1 LRQERELL
9 FLGKFA
15 TDRINLP
22 VELTSEL
29 PCLDALKPKFPPFG
43 PRLSTLASR
52 RLLYYITHFLTE
64 LTEFQNFTQYTIQ
77 LGVSVHFL
85 SFFEKLLRNYFLIF
99 AASD

>member
-1 LRQERELL
+1 VPPAIHIMRER
-9 FLGKFA
+9 
-15 TDRINLP
+15 TRPHLP
-22 VELTSEL
+22 ETVELGDVFNSN
-29 PCLDALKPKFPPFG
+29 D
-43 PRLSTLASR
+43 
-52 RLLYYITHFLTE
+52 YITHFLTE

>member
-1 LRQERELL
+1 MPPAIHIMRERP
-9 FLGKFA
+9 
-15 TDRINLP
+15 RPHLP
-22 VELTSEL
+22 EAVELGYIFNSN
-29 PCLDALKPKFPPFG
+29 D
-43 PRLSTLASR
+43 
-52 RLLYYITHFLTE
+52 YITHFLTE